1 MSPSIRSPTILLFL
15 LLYANNTI
23 CWNILETSEI
33 LDQLQDIDLSRNRR
47 NSEDE
52 SPIWMEYEFGTGV
65 GNREDLVVSN
75 ISVHRYPKLP
85 ETATDWQF
93 LDVNGTNYLFRTEKS
108 TLFFYKFDSE
118 KPAVDDPVNLHVDG
132 AILTFKVISLRS
144 EFDIVAVLCV
154 ESANGTLLRWY
165 KLVDGNSFEFFWSW
179 PIQKRIKDITFIQHE
194 EPYKILLLN
203 DNDMHIGPQ
212 YSFIDVYGFNIELAT
227 DTFHFWLHH
236 RSFVPSALDIQ
247 VCSVYE
253 NILLAVQTANDVL
266 LYEYRNTMETNI
278 FQNVQTIKSQDL
290 QNFVCFESGYLQFLA
305 ISGPEAGLF
314 HSVNGEFQFNTDSE
328 FDVSEITWVGSIRLD
343 TYRDESL
350 LLIQLKNSTVSAL
363 AWQGLSFKK
372 IQLPNNILDRFD
384 LSKITPLPKYG
395 FIFGNRFVKLHTE
408 LKSVKHPIQYTTE
421 RLLILQRLLNVGIR
435 VGYFLG
441 SKDTLNHQEKILDE
455 TEARLNKSYLVN
467 PVVTGFWN
475 LSIVNATNATIS
487 DNVIYQSVTLGA
499 TNLTN
504 EDLAFDTNKF
514 EDKLKSV
521 QEKLDKIDAKLTS
534 VVDSNSGELRLDS
547 DVEIFGNINVTGN
560 LYVRNLT
567 ALSINDFNITT
578 DSDSSG
584 EYHVIGGN
592 KKLDSI
598 QAENLTVHTVNGIP
612 IENIRFGDVMED
624 YSHVDFSRINRAEID
639 GHLSFSTINGIDWK
653 TLMKNIVW
661 KDKSMFIP
669 GDTVI
674 EGTLSSDIFKLV
686 IVNDLFYPED
696 YVLMSSTTPVIV
708 TGRKS
713 FDFVLTTELGNV
725 TTLNGV
731 DFQDYVILN
740 KENVLKKEMT
750 FENLTIDGELRFVST
765 FQRLRHFQIH
775 HREAT
780 DLATFVKCRYT
791 CRIFFG
797 IESECMGTLGPFS
810 KMRGE
815 NRERKPVC
823 ETREIDTLNHQ
834 EKILDE
840 TEARLNKSYLV
851 NPVVTGFWNLS
862 IVNATNATI
871 SDNVIYQSVTLGA
884 TNLTNEDLAFDTNKF
899 EDKLKS
905 VQEKLD
911 KIDAKLTSVVDSN
924 SGELRLDSDVEI
936 FGNIN
941 VTGNLYVRNLTALSI
956 NDFNITTD
964 SDSSGEYH
972 VIGGNKKLDSIQA
985 ENLTVHTVNGIP
997 IENIRFGDVMEDYS
1011 HVDFSRINRAEID
1024 GHLSFSTING
1034 IDWKTL
1040 MKNIVWKDKSMFIPG
1055 DTVIEGTLSS
1065 DIFKLV
1071 IVNDLF
1077 YPEDYV
1083 LMSSTTPVI
1092 VTGRKSFDFVLT
1104 TELGNVTTLNGVD
1117 FQDYVILN
1125 KENVLKKEMT
1135 FENLTIDG
1143 ELRIDGDV
1151 TGLNMTE
1158 NKLLNETC
1166 NISSDIMFLNLNVL
1180 GNVTYDTLFMNKRPL
1195 NLGDLLLRTDKEVE
1209 ITGTKTF
1216 LNNVAMKSN
1225 VTITSGMVNGH
1236 LLDEFATTD
1245 TDQVFPNLI
1254 EILPNVTFGNVTFG
1268 ATKKLEDF
1276 LKQNTNSS
1284 GCLDKAVVFK
1294 SPITVDELF
1303 FDTLNGNI
1311 SYEVF
1316 NERVNE
1322 TFRNVSL
1329 ENLIAETVFADEIT
1343 SKVINGLDFDDFVKN
1358 ATSANIIDEYIT
1370 DRLEADRLNVSF
1382 INGMSIDEI
1391 KMLQDKLDDI
1401 LHNIRNGNVTLDSLQ
1416 VTGMITTNLLNGKVF
1431 TDLYNEDEIDT
1442 VIFKEDVSIQNLTI
1456 LGLLNGF
1463 NFTELVL
1470 DTVLKTDTNITID
1483 GFKVFDR
1490 INCDELHT
1498 SFLNGRP
1505 IENLLDPFKDQVLTG
1520 PVVVNGTVTVL
1531 KEFNTSGNI
1540 GDVPFYDLMNRFK
1553 SLGNNTYELHGNVR
1567 FPENTTI
1574 ENLHIDGL
1582 IYGRNFDS
1590 FLNSVVF
1597 INEDNVTISGTKVFK
1612 NSITFNDEFTVRD
1625 KLNDVDLKRFQ
1636 EKAIFINK
1644 PFSVKSK
1651 IIFKNGIKVKKNVQ
1665 VGTKFET
1672 KSIMGIDVND
1682 LKYNI
1687 LYLNRPNHIEV
1698 PLTFTNVIFESN
1710 VQVEKFNDLDMKL
1723 LIPLHTDQMIPV
1735 PALNCRN
1742 VTVEKLQILGRVN
1755 EQNLQEIQDTTFMM
1769 TGDQD
1774 ITGHFNFRGKVH
1786 IHHDFNP
1793 RFINGI
1799 DTTTFIPLNSR
1810 SPIVGNFV
1818 FESPVYF
1825 NKSLRVL
1832 SYLNGIDPSRWK
1844 AVAVTS
1850 NDPLQQFISG
1860 KWTVFGNVYFKKGS
1874 SGSDIL
1880 NGINVTDVS
1889 NTLAKRHLEMDAILD
1904 EKNENLDSVCEDLTE
1919 LKRYAEKQIYQFNA
1933 FDYLQSIKFDNILV
1947 SAYHFELDDL
1957 DYLLLSYNT
1966 CQLHTF
1972 LFTGTK
1978 FELIGNVSDFGVVE
1992 QWTTFRHYQVLYFLT
2007 SGRSS
2012 CGRSPVNLWML
2023 KNNEFQHVLDLG
2035 HNIDSRKVNQ
2045 DVFLMLINNREQLRS
2060 SGRII
2065 EELEKSLSP
2074 VADDDDMQIVLQ
2086 TDQMLL
2092 SSKHGIYEYN
2102 INRSSNS
2109 SLRKSSRKPEILNFE
2124 AGFLQK
2130 EMFLYYDKE
2139 VSKNRIF
2146 IGNNDG
2152 NQKKILQTIKA
2163 HRPTSFVILNF
2174 DGAIETLLVFIE
2186 NKRKLRIYEYK
2197 GIQGFVYKDII
2208 KMNVDNLFSFK
2219 IRKYPNMAK
2228 RYCLALFREN
2238 KLTIL
2243 EALMYGEKLDMG
2255 PLTC

>member
-421 RLLILQRLLNVGIR
+421 RLLILQRLLN
-435 VGYFLG
+435 
-441 SKDTLNHQEKILDE
+441 
-455 TEARLNKSYLVN
+455 
-467 PVVTGFWN
+467 
-475 LSIVNATNATIS
+475 
-487 DNVIYQSVTLGA
+487 
-499 TNLTN
+499 
-504 EDLAFDTNKF
+504 
-514 EDKLKSV
+514 
-521 QEKLDKIDAKLTS
+521 
-534 VVDSNSGELRLDS
+534 
-547 DVEIFGNINVTGN
+547 
-560 LYVRNLT
+560 
-567 ALSINDFNITT
+567 
-578 DSDSSG
+578 
-584 EYHVIGGN
+584 
-592 KKLDSI
+592 
-598 QAENLTVHTVNGIP
+598 
-612 IENIRFGDVMED
+612 
-624 YSHVDFSRINRAEID
+624 
-639 GHLSFSTINGIDWK
+639 
-653 TLMKNIVW
+653 
-661 KDKSMFIP
+661 
-669 GDTVI
+669 
-674 EGTLSSDIFKLV
+674 
-686 IVNDLFYPED
+686 
-696 YVLMSSTTPVIV
+696 
-708 TGRKS
+708 
-713 FDFVLTTELGNV
+713 
-725 TTLNGV
+725 
-731 DFQDYVILN
+731 
-740 KENVLKKEMT
+740 
-750 FENLTIDGELRFVST
+750 
-765 FQRLRHFQIH
+765 
-775 HREAT
+775 
-780 DLATFVKCRYT
+780 
-791 CRIFFG
+791 
-797 IESECMGTLGPFS
+797 
-810 KMRGE
+810 
-815 NRERKPVC
+815 
-823 ETREIDTLNHQ
+823 DTLNHQ